1 MLNHGG
7 KRIITY
13 LNENITNVWYLSLR
27 HTLAQKR
34 DKGAFGPDSSSSQAL
49 MNINTTF
56 FESQTHNGAH
66 LMNEYI
72 ESLLERCPIYV
83 GHGQEPETHPDV
95 EPFTHAAATR
105 RTQILLR
112 SSGFLLFVLCTA
124 PFREKNNAT
133 QSV

>member
-1 MLNHGG
+1 
-7 KRIITY
+7 
-13 LNENITNVWYLSLR
+13 
-27 HTLAQKR
+27 
-34 DKGAFGPDSSSSQAL
+34 

-66 LMNEYI
+66 LMNENI

-83 GHGQEPETHPDV
+83 GHGQEPETHPNV

-112 SSGFLLFVLCTA
+112 DSGFLLFVLCTA
-124 PFREKNNAT
+124 PFR
-133 QSV
+133 